1 MIRGRHYQSLEQA
14 INPYSDRKMPEGG
27 KPFFM
32 PRGFYAKLKP
42 CFVIGIVRMRSP
54 VAVNTAFAIAGRIGG
69 NAGSPK
75 PVGELLDLIQWTSMG
90 GVCDIFTSGCW

>member
-1 MIRGRHYQSLEQA
+1 MVSVGIAEKIAKEEKREVLLHASLTTC
-14 INPYSDRKMPEGG
+14 
-27 KPFFM
+27 
-32 PRGFYAKLKP
+32 FYAKLKP

-54 VAVNTAFAIAGRIGG
+54 VAVKIALQTAGRIGG

-75 PVGELLDLIQWTSMG
+75 PVGELLDLIQCTSIG